1 MSPPGIPS
9 AGRDLLDGMQLA
21 VRQINNAGG
30 VGRSVLDLVFEDTK
44 GLPAAGLD
52 AVDKLARQGVDV
64 LAGEY
69 HSIVANAVLAE
80 VDRLRLPFVCA
91 SATLDAI
98 TARRLSRVFRI
109 APPQS
114 YGWRAYA
121 SYLAATGMSHV
132 FAVMEHSIYWEAG
145 AAVIE
150 SRLLESGI
158 PFTRLR
164 IDSENGI
171 VGAIDG
177 MQASIAGVPTPH
189 MLLLLVSRLEDLRS
203 IAHEVRNRRLN
214 NSPSL
219 ILGDPAGRTIFHDW
233 WEAAGAD
240 PSGIP
245 FLAYERPGRLTACG
259 ENAARDF
266 ETEYGREPSFV
277 ALEGHDAIVV
287 LEAGARAAGSVDPA
301 AVCHALRHTEVQG
314 TRGTI
319 AFSTEP
325 AGVVHQQWKWAPACV
340 VEFRAGR
347 RRFSSSELLWDAEL
361 SGPRPTEAG

>member
-1 MSPPGIPS
+1 
-9 AGRDLLDGMQLA
+9 MQLA

-30 VGRSVLDLVFEDTK
+30 VGRSMLDLVFEDTK

-52 AVDKLARQGVDV
+52 AVDRLARHEVDV

-69 HSIVANAVLAE
+69 HSMVANAVVAE

-121 SYLAATGMSHV
+121 SYLVATGMSRV
-132 FAVMEHSIYWEAG
+132 FAVIEHSTYWEAG

-158 PFTRLR
+158 SFTRLR
-164 IDSENGI
+164 IDSEDGI

-177 MQASIAGVPTPH
+177 MQASIAGFRRPH
-189 MLLLLVSRLEDLRS
+189 MLLLLVSRSEHLRS
-203 IAHEVRNRRLN
+203 IVHELRNRRLN
-214 NSPSL
+214 SSSL

-277 ALEGHDAIVV
+277 ALEGYDAILV
-287 LEAGARAAGSVDPA
+287 LEAAARAAGSADPA
-301 AVCHALRHTEVQG
+301 AVCHALRHTEVLG

-325 AGVVHQQWKWAPACV
+325 AGVVHQQWKWAPTCV
-340 VEFRAGR
+340 VAFRAGR
-347 RRFSSSELLWDAEL
+347 QRFSSSELLWDTEL
-361 SGPRPTEAG
+361 SSRRKPRSG

>member
-30 VGRSVLDLVFEDTK
+30 VGRSMLDLVFEDTK

-121 SYLAATGMSHV
+121 SYLVARGISRV
-132 FAVMEHSIYWEAG
+132 FAVIEHSTYWEAG

-164 IDSENGI
+164 IESENGI

-177 MQASIAGVPTPH
+177 IQASIAGVPTPH
-189 MLLLLVSRLEDLRS
+189 MLLLLVSRPEHLRS
-203 IAHEVRNRRLN
+203 IVHELRNRRLN
-214 NSPSL
+214 SPAV
-219 ILGDPAGRTIFHDW
+219 ILGDPAGRTIFQDW

-240 PSGIP
+240 ASGIP
-245 FLAYERPGRLTACG
+245 FLAYERPGRLTARG
-259 ENAARDF
+259 ERAARDF
-266 ETEYGREPSFV
+266 ETEYRREPSFV
-277 ALEGHDAIVV
+277 ALEGYDAILV

-301 AVCHALRHTEVQG
+301 AVCHALRHTAVQG

-325 AGVVHQQWKWAPACV
+325 AGVVHQQWKWAPTCV
-340 VEFRAGR
+340 VVFRAGR
-347 RRFSSSELLWDAEL
+347 QRFSSSELLWDAEL
-361 SGPRPTEAG
+361 SIRRKPRSG

>member
-1 MSPPGIPS
+1 
-9 AGRDLLDGMQLA
+9 MQLA

-30 VGRSVLDLVFEDTK
+30 VGCRVLELIFEDTS

-52 AVDKLARQGVDV
+52 AVDKLARREVDV

-69 HSIVANAVLAE
+69 HSMVANAVVAE
-80 VDRLRLPFVCA
+80 VDRLRVPFVCA

-98 TARRLSRVFRI
+98 TARRLRHVFRI

-121 SYLAATGMSHV
+121 SYLAATGISRI
-132 FAVMEHSIYWEAG
+132 FAVIEHGTYWQAG

-158 PFTRLR
+158 SFTRLW
-164 IDSENGI
+164 IDSEDGI
-171 VGAIDG
+171 AGAIDG
-177 MQASIAGVPTPH
+177 IQASIGGVPTPH
-189 MLLLLVSRLEDLRS
+189 MLLLLVSRPEHLRS
-203 IAHEVRNRRLN
+203 IVHEVRKRRL

-233 WEAAGAD
+233 WDAAGAD
-240 PSGIP
+240 AIGIP
-245 FLAYERPGRLTACG
+245 FLAYERPGRLTARG
-259 ENAARDF
+259 ESAARDF

-277 ALEGHDAIVV
+277 ALEGYDAVVV
-287 LEAGARAAGSVDPA
+287 LEAGVRAAGSVDPA
-301 AVCHALRHTEVQG
+301 AVCHALRQTEVQG

-325 AGVVHQQWKWAPACV
+325 AGVVHQQWKWAPTCV
-340 VEFRAGR
+340 VAFRAGR
-347 RRFSSSELLWDAEL
+347 QRLSSSELLWDAEP
-361 SGPRPTEAG
+361 SSPRPMELG